1 MSNISK
7 MCQVGQASAVQGLSV
22 RGERKAVA
30 SYYPEE
36 LIHEII
42 MANDLVDVV
51 SSYVQLKKAGRS
63 YKGLCPFH
71 NEKTPSF
78 TVSQEKQLFHCFG
91 CGEGGSVIQFIE
103 KIENLDFVETIQFLA
118 QRAGIRLPEG
128 DEKADDSAFYA
139 KKKKMLDMYRQTAR
153 FYVDVLYGDAGKPGR
168 AYLAQR
174 GLDVKTAKQFGL
186 GYAPDKFD
194 ECVRFLKEKGYDE
207 ALIEEAGLARQ
218 GKNGNYYDFFRGRL
232 MIPIID
238 IRGNVIAFGGRILDD
253 GQPKYLNSPDTP
265 VFNKNK
271 TLFAFNFAKRYCSE
285 QIIVAEGYMD
295 VIALHRAGFRNAVAT
310 LGTAITSNHVGM
322 LARYTKEVV
331 LCYDSDEAGRKA
343 TERALELFQRVN
355 IRTKVLHVPDA
366 KDPDEFIRKKGAQ
379 GFARLLEK
387 SENSMMYQVGELKK
401 QFDLGNLEEKIE
413 FLNELAKIFAKVSN
427 PIEREILVREA
438 AVESGVSEEAIFAQI
453 RENQYNIEKNRN
465 NEIERAKNR
474 QLVPNSVQH
483 KDVQMD
489 LYEGMLANLICTD
502 KQVYLAVRE
511 RAEEEFF
518 QSPAARN
525 FVRKVYEQW
534 DSGRTPDMPLILGQ
548 LDAEQAK
555 AISEAASKELP
566 YADNVKAAEDM
577 IRTIDERR
585 KNAKAMKIGSAQ
597 ELDELLKSLKK

>member
-1 MSNISK
+1 M
-7 MCQVGQASAVQGLSV
+7 
-22 RGERKAVA
+22 A

-36 LIHEII
+36 LINEII

-51 SSYVQLKKAGRS
+51 SGYVQLKKAGRS

-118 QRAGIRLPEG
+118 QRAGIQLPEG
-128 DEKADDSAFYA
+128 DAQSDDSAFYA
-139 KKKKMLDMYRQTAR
+139 KKKKMLEMYRLTAR
-153 FYVDVLYGDAGKPGR
+153 FYVDILYSDIGKPGQQ
-168 AYLAQR
+168 YLVQR
-174 GLDVKTAKQFGL
+174 GLDVKTAKHFGL
-186 GYAPDKFD
+186 GYAPDRFD
-194 ECVRFLKEKGYDE
+194 DCVRYLKQHGYDE
-207 ALIEEAGLARQ
+207 ALMEETGLARQ

-238 IRGNVIAFGGRILDD
+238 IRGNVIAFGGRILED
-253 GQPKYLNSPDTP
+253 GQPKYLNSPDSP
-265 VFNKNK
+265 IFNKNK

-295 VIALHRAGFRNAVAT
+295 VIALHRAGFQNAVAT

-331 LCYDSDEAGRKA
+331 LCYDSDDAGRKA
-343 TERALELFQRVN
+343 TDRALELFQRVN
-355 IRTKVLHVPDA
+355 VRTKVLHIPGA

-379 GFARLLEK
+379 GFARLLGN
-387 SENSMMYQVGELKK
+387 SENSLLYQVGELKK
-401 QFDLGNLEEKIE
+401 QYDLEQVEEKIE
-413 FLNELAKIFAKVSN
+413 FLNELAKLFATVSN

-438 AVESGVSEEAIFAQI
+438 AVECGVSETAIFAQI

-474 QLVPNSVQH
+474 QIVQNRAQH
-483 KDVQMD
+483 KDIQGAM
-489 LYEGMLANLICTD
+489 YEGMLANLICMD

-511 RAEEEFF
+511 KADESFF
-518 QSPAARN
+518 QTPAARQ
-525 FVRKVYEQW
+525 FIQKVYAQW
-534 DSGRTPDMPLILGQ
+534 DNGKMPDMPLILGQ
-548 LDAEQAK
+548 MDAEQAK
-555 AISEAASKELP
+555 EISVAASRELP
-566 YADNVKAAEDM
+566 YADNIKAAEDIIST
-577 IRTIDERR
+577 IRQRR
-585 KNAKAMKIGSAQ
+585 EKQKSEKISSVQ
-597 ELDELLKSLKK
+597 ELDALLKSMKK

>member
-1 MSNISK
+1 M
-7 MCQVGQASAVQGLSV
+7 
-22 RGERKAVA
+22 A

-36 LIHEII
+36 LINEII

-51 SSYVQLKKAGRS
+51 AGYVQLKKAGRS

-118 QRAGIRLPEG
+118 QRAGIQLPEG
-128 DEKADDSAFYA
+128 NEKADDSAFYA
-139 KKKKMLDMYRQTAR
+139 KKKKMLEMYRHTAR
-153 FYVDVLYGDAGKPGR
+153 FYVDVLYGESGKPGR
-168 AYLAQR
+168 DYLVQR
-174 GLDVKTAKQFGL
+174 GLDVKTAKHFGL

-194 ECVRFLKEKGYDE
+194 ECVRFLKEKGYE
-207 ALIEEAGLARQ
+207 ETLIEEAGLARL
-218 GKNGNYYDFFRGRL
+218 GKNGKYYDFFRGRL
-232 MIPIID
+232 MVPIID

-265 VFNKNK
+265 IFNKNK

-295 VIALHRAGFRNAVAT
+295 VIALHRAGFQNAVAT

-331 LCYDSDEAGRKA
+331 LCYDSDDAGRKA
-343 TERALELFQRVN
+343 TERALELLQRVN
-355 IRTKVLHVPDA
+355 IRTKVLHVTDA
-366 KDPDEFIRKKGAQ
+366 KDPDEFIKKKGAQ
-379 GFARLLEK
+379 GFARLLGK
-387 SENSMMYQVGELKK
+387 SENSMMYQEGELKK
-401 QFDLGNLEEKIE
+401 QYDLGNLEEKIE
-413 FLNELAKIFAKVSN
+413 FLNELARLFAKVSN

-438 AVESGVSEEAIFAQI
+438 AAESGVSEDAIFAQI

-474 QLVPNSVQH
+474 QLVQNRVQH
-483 KDVQMD
+483 KDIQTE

-502 KQVYLAVRE
+502 KQVYLTVRE
-511 RAEEEFF
+511 RADINFF
-518 QSPAARN
+518 KSPAAQN
-525 FVRKVYEQW
+525 FIQKVYQQW
-534 DSGRTPDMPLILGQ
+534 DSGQVPDMPLILGQ
-548 LDAEQAK
+548 MEAEQARE
-555 AISEAASKELP
+555 ISVAASRELP
-566 YADNVKAAEDM
+566 YADNIKAAED
-577 IRTIDERR
+577 ILQTIEERR
-585 KNAKAMKIGSAQ
+585 KNTQAAQVGSAE
-597 ELDELLKSLKK
+597 ELDKLLKSLKK

>member
-1 MSNISK
+1 M
-7 MCQVGQASAVQGLSV
+7 
-22 RGERKAVA
+22 A

-36 LIHEII
+36 LINEII
-42 MANDLVDVV
+42 MANDLVDVIAG
-51 SSYVQLKKAGRS
+51 YVQLKKAGRS

-78 TVSQEKQLFHCFG
+78 TVSQEKQLYHCFG

-118 QRAGIRLPEG
+118 QRAGIQLPEG
-128 DEKADDSAFYA
+128 NEKADDSVFYA
-139 KKKKMLDMYRQTAR
+139 KKKKMLEMYRHTAR
-153 FYVDVLYGDAGKPGR
+153 FYVDILYGEAGKPGR
-168 AYLAQR
+168 DYLVQR
-174 GLDVKTAKQFGL
+174 GLDVKTAKHFGL

-194 ECVRFLKEKGYDE
+194 ECVRFLKGKGYDE

-218 GKNGNYYDFFRGRL
+218 GKNGKYYDFFRGRL
-232 MIPIID
+232 MVPIID

-265 VFNKNK
+265 IFNKNK

-295 VIALHRAGFRNAVAT
+295 VIALHRAGFQNAVAT

-331 LCYDSDEAGRKA
+331 LCYDSDDAGRKA
-343 TERALELFQRVN
+343 TERALELLQRVN
-355 IRTKVLHVPDA
+355 IRTKVLHVTDA
-366 KDPDEFIRKKGAQ
+366 KDPDEFIKKKGAQ
-379 GFARLLEK
+379 GFARLLGK

-401 QFDLGNLEEKIE
+401 QYDLGNLEEKIE
-413 FLNELAKIFAKVSN
+413 FLNELAKLFAKISN

-438 AVESGVSEEAIFAQI
+438 AAESGVSEDAIFAQI

-474 QLVPNSVQH
+474 QLVQNRVQH
-483 KDVQMD
+483 KDIQTE

-511 RAEEEFF
+511 RAETDFF
-518 QSPAARN
+518 KSPAARS
-525 FVRKVYEQW
+525 FMQKVYQQW
-534 DSGRTPDMPLILGQ
+534 DSGQVPDMPLILGQ
-548 LDAEQAK
+548 MEAEQARE
-555 AISEAASKELP
+555 ISVAASRELP
-566 YADNVKAAEDM
+566 YADNVKAAED
-577 IRTIDERR
+577 ILQTIEGRR
-585 KNAKAMKIGSAQ
+585 KNAQAAQIGSAE
-597 ELDELLKSLKK
+597 ELDNLLKSLKK

>member
-1 MSNISK
+1 M
-7 MCQVGQASAVQGLSV
+7 
-22 RGERKAVA
+22 A

-36 LIHEII
+36 LINEII

-51 SSYVQLKKAGRS
+51 AGYVQLKKAGRS

-118 QRAGIRLPEG
+118 QRAGIQLPEG
-128 DEKADDSAFYA
+128 NEKADDSAFYA
-139 KKKKMLDMYRQTAR
+139 KKKKMLEMYRHTAR
-153 FYVDVLYGDAGKPGR
+153 FYVDILYGEAGKPGR
-168 AYLAQR
+168 DYLVQR
-174 GLDVKTAKQFGL
+174 GLDVKTAKHFGL

-218 GKNGNYYDFFRGRL
+218 GKNGKYYDFFRGRL
-232 MIPIID
+232 MVPIID

-265 VFNKNK
+265 IFNKNK

-295 VIALHRAGFRNAVAT
+295 VIALHRAGFQNAVAT

-331 LCYDSDEAGRKA
+331 LCYDSDDAGRKA
-343 TERALELFQRVN
+343 TERALELLQRVN
-355 IRTKVLHVPDA
+355 IRTKVLHVTDA
-366 KDPDEFIRKKGAQ
+366 KDPDEFIKKKGAQ
-379 GFARLLEK
+379 GFARLLGK

-401 QFDLGNLEEKIE
+401 QYDLGNLEEKIE
-413 FLNELAKIFAKVSN
+413 FLNELARLFAKVSN

-438 AVESGVSEEAIFAQI
+438 AAESGVSEDAIFAQI

-474 QLVPNSVQH
+474 QLVQNRVQH
-483 KDVQMD
+483 KDIQTE

-511 RAEEEFF
+511 RADIDFF
-518 QSPAARN
+518 KTPAAHS
-525 FVRKVYEQW
+525 FVQKVYQQW
-534 DSGRTPDMPLILGQ
+534 DSGQVPDMPLILGQ
-548 LDAEQAK
+548 MEAEQARE
-555 AISEAASKELP
+555 ISVAASRELP
-566 YADNVKAAEDM
+566 YADNVKAAED
-577 IRTIDERR
+577 ILQTIEGRR
-585 KNAKAMKIGSAQ
+585 KNTQAAQVGSAE
-597 ELDELLKSLKK
+597 ELDKLLKSLKK

>member
-1 MSNISK
+1 M
-7 MCQVGQASAVQGLSV
+7 
-22 RGERKAVA
+22 A

-36 LIHEII
+36 LINEII
-42 MANDLVDVV
+42 MANDLVDVIAG
-51 SSYVQLKKAGRS
+51 YVQLKKAGRS

-78 TVSQEKQLFHCFG
+78 TVSQEKQLYHCFG

-118 QRAGIRLPEG
+118 QRAGIQLPEG
-128 DEKADDSAFYA
+128 NEKADDSAFYA
-139 KKKKMLDMYRQTAR
+139 KKKKMLEMYRHTAR
-153 FYVDVLYGDAGKPGR
+153 FYVDILYGEAGKPGR
-168 AYLAQR
+168 DYLVQR
-174 GLDVKTAKQFGL
+174 GLDVKTAKHFGL

-194 ECVRFLKEKGYDE
+194 ECVRFLKGKGYDE

-218 GKNGNYYDFFRGRL
+218 GKNGKYYDFFRGRL
-232 MIPIID
+232 MVPIID

-265 VFNKNK
+265 IFNKNK

-295 VIALHRAGFRNAVAT
+295 VIALHRAGFQNAVAT

-331 LCYDSDEAGRKA
+331 LCYDSDDAGRKA
-343 TERALELFQRVN
+343 TERALELLQRVN
-355 IRTKVLHVPDA
+355 IRTKVLHVTDA
-366 KDPDEFIRKKGAQ
+366 KDPDEFIKKKGAQ
-379 GFARLLEK
+379 GFARLLGK

-401 QFDLGNLEEKIE
+401 QYDLGNLEEKIE
-413 FLNELAKIFAKVSN
+413 FLNELAKLFAKISN

-438 AVESGVSEEAIFAQI
+438 AAESGVSEDAIFAQI

-474 QLVPNSVQH
+474 QLVQNRVQH
-483 KDVQMD
+483 KDIQTE

-511 RAEEEFF
+511 RAETDFF
-518 QSPAARN
+518 KSPAARS
-525 FVRKVYEQW
+525 FMQKVYQQW
-534 DSGRTPDMPLILGQ
+534 DSGQVPDMPLILGQ
-548 LDAEQAK
+548 MEAEQARE
-555 AISEAASKELP
+555 ISVAASRELP
-566 YADNVKAAEDM
+566 YADNVKAAED
-577 IRTIDERR
+577 ILQTIEGRR
-585 KNAKAMKIGSAQ
+585 KNAQAAQIGSAE
-597 ELDELLKSLKK
+597 ELDNLLKSLKK